1 MKGIYSCG
9 SFIPKEHAPSAS
21 SLPMQA
27 EGLRARAVPVRLS
40 HGAGVAWLLRDLMAM
55 VPGPAKLCHA
65 GELHPR

>member
-1 MKGIYSCG
+1 
-9 SFIPKEHAPSAS
+9 
-21 SLPMQA
+21 MQA